1 MRPPDSLRWA
11 VAALVTMSLIWG
23 YNWVVMKKVLRFVDP
38 FDFSA
43 IRALCGALLL
53 FGVLILLRKPVRPV
67 AVGPTIVL
75 GLLQTAAFTALVQWA
90 LVNGGAGKTAVLVY
104 VMPFW
109 LLPMAWL
116 LLGERIRGL
125 QWVAIALAGLGLVFI
140 LEPWAAQANLFS
152 SALALAG
159 SFIWA
164 SSAIVAKRLRQ
175 KFEVD
180 LLSLTAWQMLFGAI
194 VLGVVALILPS
205 QPIVMNA
212 YFWGALVFNA
222 LFATALAWL
231 LWLYILNRLPA
242 GIAGLSS
249 LSVPAIGVLA
259 AWIQLGERPS
269 GAEAIGMA
277 LVAVALG
284 LISLLAMRARS
295 VQSRG

>member
-1 MRPPDSLRWA
+1 MKAPDSMRWA

-43 IRALCGALLL
+43 IRALSGAILL
-53 FGVLILLRKPVRPV
+53 FGVLIVLRKPVRPV
-67 AVGPTIVL
+67 AVLPTIML

-125 QWVAIALAGLGLVFI
+125 QWIAIALAGIGLVFI
-140 LEPWAAQANLFS
+140 LEPWAVQANLFS

-175 KFEVD
+175 RVEVD
-180 LLSLTAWQMLFGAI
+180 LLSLTAWQMLFGA
-194 VLGVVALILPS
+194 LTLCVVALILPS
-205 QPIVMNA
+205 EPITMNA
-212 YFWGALVFNA
+212 YFWGALAYNA

-242 GIAGLSS
+242 GIAGLSA
-249 LSVPAIGVLA
+249 LSVPAIGVLS
-259 AWIQLGERPS
+259 AWVQLGERPS
-269 GAEAIGMA
+269 GAEATGMV
-277 LVAVALG
+277 LVALALC
-284 LISLLAMRARS
+284 LISLLAMRTRS
-295 VQSRG
+295 VQSRA